1 MMRGYF
7 GMGVEG
13 LSKPMNA
20 GNLIRSAHAFGAQFF
35 FVIDADPR
43 IREMHSDTSRTPRNI
58 PFYLWES
65 VEEMVLPDG
74 CDLVGVELT
83 DHAVDLPSFRHPKQA
98 AYMLGPERGS
108 LSEAA
113 LAHCRHVVR
122 IPTAFCINVA
132 TAGALVMY
140 DRMLSHG
147 RFAARPIS
155 ARKMPEKLGPH
166 RHGGRFSRRAM
177 RDAETR

>member
-1 MMRGYF
+1 MRGYF

-83 DHAVDLPSFRHPKQA
+83 DDAVDLPSFRHPPKA
-98 AYMLGPERGS
+98 AYILGSERYS
-108 LSEAA
+108 LSAGVRA
-113 LAHCRHVVR
+113 RCDHVIK
-122 IPTAFCINVA
+122 IPTRFSLNVA
-132 TAGALVMY
+132 TAGAIVMY
-140 DRMLSHG
+140 DRLLCYG
-147 RFAARPIS
+147 RFAERPVGTGQEPAS
-155 ARKMPEKLGPH
+155 PPEHVRGQPKV
-166 RHGGRFSRRAM
+166 RRQT
-177 RDAETR
+177 E